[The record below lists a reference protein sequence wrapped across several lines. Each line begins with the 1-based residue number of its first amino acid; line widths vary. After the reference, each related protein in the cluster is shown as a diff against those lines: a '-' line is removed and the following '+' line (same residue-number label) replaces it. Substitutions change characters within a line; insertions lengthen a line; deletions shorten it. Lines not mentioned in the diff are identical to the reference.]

1 MVAYTGTLS
10 ATLPVVIFLLAWVM
24 KSADPWRLTILLP
37 VLFAGIPISA
47 GVAILRYRLYD
58 IDILINRTVLYLSVT
73 AILAGTFAVL
83 SAASQRA
90 VEALSGQRSDLVTI
104 ALALAVALG
113 FAPLR
118 RRVQPLVDRVLPG
131 RGLLTL
137 LFTDIV
143 GSTERIVALG
153 DERWRTV
160 LEAYRAAVRRE
171 LTRFGG
177 REIDTAGDGFFATFE
192 RPAQAVRCAGA
203 LRDSLRDLGLDS
215 RVGLHTGGVRA
226 ARRTS
231 ERPERG
237 RRGRR
242 ASWRPRRRTRSSCRA
257 RCGIFWR
264 ALTSD
269 FVSP

>member
-1 MVAYTGTLS
+1 
-10 ATLPVVIFLLAWVM
+10 
-24 KSADPWRLTILLP
+24 
-37 VLFAGIPISA
+37 
-47 GVAILRYRLYD
+47 
-58 IDILINRTVLYLSVT
+58 
-73 AILAGTFAVL
+73 
-83 SAASQRA
+83 
-90 VEALSGQRSDLVTI
+90 VTI

-192 RPAQAVRCAGA
+192 RPAQAVRCAWA

-215 RVGLHTGGVRA
+215 RVGLHTGECELRGERVSGLSVVVA
-226 ARRTS
+226 ARIMATAKANEIIVSSALRDLLVGTDFDF
-231 ERPERG
+231 RDRG
-237 RRGRR
+237 VESLKGVPGEWGLNLV
-242 ASWRPRRRTRSSCRA
+242 ADA
-257 RCGIFWR
+257 R
-264 ALTSD
+264 
-269 FVSP
+269 